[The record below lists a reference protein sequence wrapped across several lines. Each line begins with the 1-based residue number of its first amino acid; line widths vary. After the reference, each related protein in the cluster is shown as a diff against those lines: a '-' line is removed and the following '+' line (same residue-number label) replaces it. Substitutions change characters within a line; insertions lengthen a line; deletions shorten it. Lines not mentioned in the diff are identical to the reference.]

1 MVRKFDFLVIGSG
14 LAGMSFAL
22 KVAHKGTVALI
33 CKAGLEEANTYF
45 AQGGIASV
53 TNLAVDNFEK
63 HIEDTMIAG
72 DWISDREAVEK
83 VVRNAPE
90 QIKESLTCT
99 KKAATPNSASS
110 TIRTI
115 RVQRYRPASSKL

>member
-1 MVRKFDFLVIGSG
+1 MYLFC
-14 LAGMSFAL
+14 SFAAINTKSYGK
-22 KVAHKGTVALI
+22 KVRFPRYRLRACRYEFCAESGAQGDSSPYLQGRSGRSKYL
-33 CKAGLEEANTYF
+33 F

-90 QIKESLTCT
+90 QIKELI
-99 KKAATPNSASS
+99 NGE
-110 TIRTI
+110 
-115 RVQRYRPASSKL
+115 